1 MKKTIFILVSA
12 FIILL
17 AAIAGGIGYL
27 GYEFSRTRPSESEQE
42 VIYEVVSGKA
52 FNTIAKDLESKGLV
66 RNANFFSWYA
76 KITGQRSKIK
86 VVSGLR
92 RSGKSTLLEI
102 YREQLVEKGISNQQ
116 IQFYNFELPENYL
129 DKSWSDI
136 YFEIKEKLTKDQPNY
151 IFLDEIQNIPQF
163 EKLVDGLF
171 VSENT
176 DVYITGSN
184 AFLLSSELATL
195 LSGRYIE
202 ISILPF
208 SFKEY
213 LTARKIDTDN
223 KYLNFEVL
231 FFDYVNE
238 TSLPKGVE
246 LREGGFDKI
255 IEYLDA
261 IYTTIIEKDITQRH
275 QINDK
280 RAFANMA
287 KFVANNIGSPLSPSN
302 ISSVLKLDGQTIH
315 HATVEKYLEY
325 LVASFVFYKVNR
337 FDLKGKKQL
346 ATQEKYYL
354 VDCGLM
360 NLLVGKE
367 RTTDR
372 GHILENIVFLELLRR
387 GNKIWTGTSRNS
399 EVDFVCKTPTGEIE
413 YYQVAWQ
420 LSSESTINREFSA
433 LEKIND
439 NYPKFLLTTDS
450 FTQDRNGIIHKNVFI
465 WLLENSVL

>member
-1 MKKTIFILVSA
+1 MNNYTNRKEYIEK
-12 FIILL
+12 LL
-17 AAIAGGIGYL
+17 SY
-27 GYEFSRTRPSESEQE
+27 
-42 VIYEVVSGKA
+42 KD
-52 FNTIAKDLESKGLV
+52 KDL
-66 RNANFFSWYA
+66 
-76 KITGQRSKIK
+76 IK

-92 RSGKSTLLEI
+92 RSGKSTLLEL
-102 YREQLVEKGISNQQ
+102 YRGLLLKQGVGKRQ
-116 IQFYNFELPENYL
+116 IHFYNFELPENYL
-129 DKSWSDI
+129 NKTWDDI
-136 YFEIKEKLTKDQPNY
+136 YFEIKKKLQADKPNY
-151 IFLDEIQNIPQF
+151 VFLDEVKNIPLF

-171 VSENT
+171 ATENT

-213 LTARKIDTDN
+213 LIARSIDTSN
-223 KYLNFEVL
+223 KYLNYEAL

-246 LREGGFDKI
+246 LREEGFDKI
-255 IEYLDA
+255 YEYLEV

-280 RAFANMA
+280 RAFGNIV
-287 KFVANNIGSPLSPSN
+287 KFIASNIGNSLSPSN
-302 ISSVLKLDGQTIH
+302 ISNTLKQDKQSIH

-325 LVASFVFYKVNR
+325 LVESFVFYKVNR

-354 VDCGLM
+354 VDTGLL
-360 NLLVGKE
+360 NILAGKE

-372 GHILENIVFLELLRR
+372 GHILENVVYLELLRR
-387 GNKIWTGTSRNS
+387 GNKIWTGTTRNT
-399 EVDFVCKTPTGEIE
+399 EVDFVCKSPTGDIE

-420 LSSESTINREFSA
+420 MTNESTVEREFGA

-439 NYPKFLLTTDS
+439 NYPKYLLTTDS
-450 FTQDRNGIIHKNVFI
+450 FTQNRSGVKHLNVFS
-465 WLLENSVL
+465 WLLETN

>member
-1 MKKTIFILVSA
+1 MSNYTNRKEYIEK
-12 FIILL
+12 LL
-17 AAIAGGIGYL
+17 AY
-27 GYEFSRTRPSESEQE
+27 
-42 VIYEVVSGKA
+42 KD
-52 FNTIAKDLESKGLV
+52 KDL
-66 RNANFFSWYA
+66 
-76 KITGQRSKIK
+76 IK

-92 RSGKSTLLEI
+92 RSGKSTLLEL
-102 YREQLVEKGISNQQ
+102 YRELLLKQGVGKRQ

-129 DKSWSDI
+129 NKTWDDI
-136 YFEIKEKLTKDQPNY
+136 YFEIKKKLQADKPNY
-151 IFLDEIQNIPQF
+151 VFLDEVQNIPLF
-163 EKLVDGLF
+163 ERLVDGLF
-171 VSENT
+171 ATENT

-184 AFLLSSELATL
+184 AFLLSNELATL

-213 LTARKIDTDN
+213 LTARSIDTSN
-223 KYLNFEVL
+223 KYLNYEAL

-238 TSLPKGVE
+238 TSLPKGVA
-246 LREGGFDKI
+246 LREEGFDKI
-255 IEYLDA
+255 YEYLEA

-280 RAFANMA
+280 RAFGNIV
-287 KFVANNIGSPLSPSN
+287 KFIASNIGNSLSPSN
-302 ISSVLKLDGQTIH
+302 ISTTLRQDKQSIH

-325 LVASFVFYKVNR
+325 LVESFVFYKVNR

-354 VDCGLM
+354 VDTGLL
-360 NLLVGKE
+360 NILAGKE

-372 GHILENIVFLELLRR
+372 GHLLENVVYLELLRR
-387 GNKIWTGTSRNS
+387 GNKIWTGTTRNT
-399 EVDFVCKTPTGEIE
+399 EVDFVCKSPTGDIE

-420 LSSESTINREFSA
+420 MINGSTVEREYGA

-439 NYPKFLLTTDS
+439 NYPKYLLTAES
-450 FTQDRNGIIHKNVFI
+450 FTQNRSGIKHLNVFN
-465 WLLENSVL
+465 WLLETY

>member
-1 MKKTIFILVSA
+1 MANYTNRKEYIDK
-12 FIILL
+12 LL
-17 AAIAGGIGYL
+17 SY
-27 GYEFSRTRPSESEQE
+27 
-42 VIYEVVSGKA
+42 KD
-52 FNTIAKDLESKGLV
+52 KDL
-66 RNANFFSWYA
+66 
-76 KITGQRSKIK
+76 IK

-92 RSGKSTLLEI
+92 RSGKSTLLEL
-102 YREQLVEKGISNQQ
+102 YREYLLKQGIGKRQM
-116 IQFYNFELPENYL
+116 QFYNFELPENYL
-129 DKSWSDI
+129 NKTWSDI
-136 YFEIKEKLTKDQPNY
+136 YFEIKKKFQTDKTNY
-151 IFLDEIQNIPQF
+151 VFLDEVQNIPLF

-171 VSENT
+171 ATENT

-213 LTARKIDTDN
+213 LTARNIDTSN
-223 KYLNFEVL
+223 KYLNYEAL
-231 FFDYVNE
+231 FFDYINE

-246 LREGGFDKI
+246 LRESGFDKI
-255 IEYLDA
+255 YEYLEA

-280 RAFANMA
+280 RAFANIV
-287 KFVANNIGSPLSPSN
+287 KFVASNIGNALSPSN
-302 ISSVLKLDGQTIH
+302 ISKTLKQDGQNIH

-325 LVASFVFYKVNR
+325 LVESFVFYKVNR

-354 VDCGLM
+354 VDTGLL
-360 NLLVGKE
+360 NILAGKE
-367 RTTDR
+367 RITDR
-372 GHILENIVFLELLRR
+372 GHILENIVYLELVRR
-387 GNKIWTGTSRNS
+387 GNKVWTGTARNT
-399 EVDFVCKTPTGEIE
+399 EVDFVCKTPLGEIE

-420 LSSESTINREFSA
+420 MTNESTVEREFGA

-439 NYPKFLLTTDS
+439 NYPKYLLTTDS
-450 FTQDRNGIIHKNVFI
+450 FTQNRSGVRHLNVFN
-465 WLLENSVL
+465 WLLGTS